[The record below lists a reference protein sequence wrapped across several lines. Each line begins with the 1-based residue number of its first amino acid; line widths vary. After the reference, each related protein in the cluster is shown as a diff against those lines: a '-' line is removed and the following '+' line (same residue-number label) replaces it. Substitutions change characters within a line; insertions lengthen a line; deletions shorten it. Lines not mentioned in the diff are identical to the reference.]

1 MTNRIGQIR
10 PLRRGFTLIELLV
23 VIAII
28 AILAGLL
35 LPALTQAK
43 LRAQGI
49 SCINNMRQLQ
59 IACILYAGDNGDI
72 LPENS
77 AVGTGGAAIGIAP
90 GDPDWVAGTFTAV
103 DNNTPSSTPAGA
115 ETNIYLLGVLGPL
128 VPKVGYLTGSIG
140 TYAKNAGI
148 YRCPADKSVD
158 PVSKQPRVRC
168 CSMNN
173 FVGTSPA
180 QIKDMPQ
187 WLGGSSSSTPYVEF
201 QKTSDFTTMSASS
214 CFSILDE
221 NPLSLNDA
229 YFEVDP
235 SNPNSDGV
243 DQPAA
248 NHGQSTSFSWCD
260 GHAALQKWNDCFVN
274 SYGSTPPSG
283 TTDNRWLCLHATVL
297 K

>member
-1 MTNRIGQIR
+1 MIMKNRSGQICL
-10 PLRRGFTLIELLV
+10 LRHAFTLIELLV

-28 AILAGLL
+28 AILASLL

-59 IACILYAGDNGDI
+59 IACILYAGDNSDI
-72 LPENS
+72 LPMNS

-103 DNNTPSSTPAGA
+103 DNNSPNSTPAGA
-115 ETNIYLLGVLGPL
+115 ETNLYLLGVLGNL

-140 TYAKNAGI
+140 PYAKNAGI

-158 PVSKQPRVRC
+158 PVSKEPRVRC

-180 QIKDMPQ
+180 QIQDVPA
-187 WLGGSSSSTPYVEF
+187 WLGGGNYVEF
-201 QKTSDFTTMSASS
+201 QKSSDFTTMSASE
-214 CFSILDE
+214 CFAILDE
-221 NPLSLNDA
+221 NPNSLNDG

-235 SNPNSDGV
+235 SNPNSGGV
-243 DQPAA
+243 DKPAV

-260 GHAALQKWNDCFVN
+260 GHAALQKWNDCFLN
-274 SYGSTPPSG
+274 PYNGASASTY
-283 TTDNRWLCLHATVL
+283 TDNQWLCLHATVH

>member
-77 AVGTGGAAIGIAP
+77 AVNTGGAAIGIAP

-115 ETNIYLLGVLGPL
+115 ETNLYLLGVLGTL

-148 YRCPADKSVD
+148 YRCPADKSID
-158 PVSKQPRVRC
+158 PVSKQSRVRC

-180 QIKDMPQ
+180 QIQDVSA
-187 WLGGSSSSTPYVEF
+187 WLGGGNYVEF
-201 QKTSDFTTMSASS
+201 QKTSDFTTMSASA
-214 CFSILDE
+214 CFAILDE
-221 NPLSLNDA
+221 NPLSINDGF
-229 YFEVDP
+229 FEVDP
-235 SNPNSDGV
+235 SNPNSGGV
-243 DQPAA
+243 DKPAV

-260 GHAALQKWNDCFVN
+260 GHAALQKWNDCFLN
-274 SYGSTPPSG
+274 PYGGSDVPPY
-283 TTDNRWLCLHATVL
+283 TDNQWLCLHATVH